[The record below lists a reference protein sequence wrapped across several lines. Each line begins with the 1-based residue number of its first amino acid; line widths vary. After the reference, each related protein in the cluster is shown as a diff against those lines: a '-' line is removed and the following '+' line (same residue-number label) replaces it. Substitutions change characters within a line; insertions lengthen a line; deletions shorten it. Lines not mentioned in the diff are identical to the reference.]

1 VNDSRHHTDQ
11 ADSRETLDSLEE
23 KLAQTPRRSSIQ
35 LTSAEARARALTAA
49 NTNRSRCTD
58 CPCDGMGAVAA
69 VVLMGIGGL
78 VTWFITYTCMG
89 GFS

>member
-1 VNDSRHHTDQ
+1 MNDSRHHTDQ

-35 LTSAEARARALTAA
+35 LTSAEARARALNAA

-69 VVLMGIGGL
+69 AILITIGFLSGVFVTFFCIGGL
-78 VTWFITYTCMG
+78 L
-89 GFS
+89 